1 MGLLNDYLYEG
12 NMAKNEG
19 PRAVEAIIDKE
30 NSFNTNET
38 IDFSIENLPS
48 LQEEEYNNF
57 LKGISAERR
66 YFPTSNNDQL
76 PLTKV
81 QLLQNFVNFYSE
93 DYSSE
98 EILAQV
104 EKRWARAD
112 VVPTNIGDFSFNLS
126 NYLTLSYYCS
136 CDRGAKSSVFRKE
149 WERYIDEMRKKIN
162 DARPSKKR

>member
-1 MGLLNDYLYEG
+1 MGVLDDFLYT
-12 NMAKNEG
+12 
-19 PRAVEAIIDKE
+19 PRANDAKKS
-30 NSFNTNET
+30 NT

-57 LKGISAERR
+57 LKGIYAERR
-66 YFPTSNNDQL
+66 YFPVANDNRT

-81 QLLQNFVNFYSE
+81 QLLQSFVNSYSE

-136 CDRGAKSSVFRKE
+136 YSRGAKSSVFRKE
-149 WERYIDEMRKKIN
+149 YERYIDEMRKKIN

>member
-1 MGLLNDYLYEG
+1 MGVLDDFLYT
-12 NMAKNEG
+12 
-19 PRAVEAIIDKE
+19 PRANNAKKSDA
-30 NSFNTNET
+30 

-66 YFPTSNNDQL
+66 YFPVPGDNRV

-81 QLLQNFVNFYSE
+81 QLLQSFVNSYSE

-104 EKRWARAD
+104 EKRWAQAD

-126 NYLTLSYYCS
+126 NYMTLSYYCS
-136 CDRGAKSSVFRKE
+136 RDRGVKSSAFRKE
-149 WERYIDEMRKKIN
+149 YERYIDEMRKKIN

>member
-1 MGLLNDYLYEG
+1 MGVLDDFLYT
-12 NMAKNEG
+12 
-19 PRAVEAIIDKE
+19 PRANDAKKS
-30 NSFNTNET
+30 NA

-57 LKGISAERR
+57 LKGIYAERR
-66 YFPTSNNDQL
+66 YFPVPGDNRV

-81 QLLQNFVNFYSE
+81 QLLQSFVNSYSE

-112 VVPTNIGDFSFNLS
+112 VVPTNIGDFLFNLS

-136 CDRGAKSSVFRKE
+136 RDRGVKSSAFRKE
-149 WERYIDEMRKKIN
+149 YERYIDEMRKKIN

>member
-1 MGLLNDYLYEG
+1 MGVLDDFLYT
-12 NMAKNEG
+12 
-19 PRAVEAIIDKE
+19 PRANDAKSS
-30 NSFNTNET
+30 NS

-57 LKGISAERR
+57 LKGIYAERR
-66 YFPTSNNDQL
+66 YFPTSNNDRL

-112 VVPTNIGDFSFNLS
+112 VVPTNIGDFSFTLS

-136 CDRGAKSSVFRKE
+136 QARGAKSSVFRKE
-149 WERYIDEMRKKIN
+149 YDRYISEMRKKIN
-162 DARPSKKR
+162 NARPSKKR

>member
-57 LKGISAERR
+57 LKGIYAERR

-136 CDRGAKSSVFRKE
+136 QARGAKSSVFRKE
-149 WERYIDEMRKKIN
+149 YERYIDEMRKKIN

>member
-12 NMAKNEG
+12 NMAKNEDL
-19 PRAVEAIIDKE
+19 RAVEAITDKE

-38 IDFSIENLPS
+38 INFSIENLSS
-48 LQEEEYNNF
+48 LQAEEYNNF
-57 LKGISAERR
+57 LKGIYAERR
-66 YFPTSNNDQL
+66 YFPTSNSDRL

-112 VVPTNIGDFSFNLS
+112 VVPTNIGDFSFTLS
-126 NYLTLSYYCS
+126 NYLTLLDYCS
-136 CDRGAKSSVFRKE
+136 QARGAKSSAFRKE

>member
-1 MGLLNDYLYEG
+1 MGVLDDFLYI
-12 NMAKNEG
+12 
-19 PRAVEAIIDKE
+19 PRANDAKKSNAIE
-30 NSFNTNET
+30 
-38 IDFSIENLPS
+38 FSIENLSS
-48 LQEEEYNNF
+48 LQAEEYNNF
-57 LKGISAERR
+57 LKGIYAERR
-66 YFPTSNNDQL
+66 YFSVPNNNRL

-81 QLLQNFVNFYSE
+81 QLLQNFVDFYSE

-136 CDRGAKSSVFRKE
+136 QARGAKSSAFRKE
-149 WERYIDEMRKKIN
+149 YERYIDEMRRKIN
-162 DARPSKKR
+162 EARPSKKR

>member
-1 MGLLNDYLYEG
+1 MGVLDDFLYT
-12 NMAKNEG
+12 
-19 PRAVEAIIDKE
+19 PRANDTKK
-30 NSFNTNET
+30 SNTIE
-38 IDFSIENLPS
+38 FSIKNLPS

-66 YFPTSNNDQL
+66 YFPVPGDNRV

-81 QLLQNFVNFYSE
+81 QLLQSFVNSYSE

-136 CDRGAKSSVFRKE
+136 RDRGAKSSAFRKE
-149 WERYIDEMRKKIN
+149 YERYIDEMRKKIN

>member
-1 MGLLNDYLYEG
+1 MGVLDDFLYT
-12 NMAKNEG
+12 
-19 PRAVEAIIDKE
+19 PRANNAKSSDA
-30 NSFNTNET
+30 

-66 YFPTSNNDQL
+66 YFFTPNTDRT

-81 QLLQNFVNFYSE
+81 QLLQNFVDFYSE

-104 EKRWARAD
+104 EKHWARAD
-112 VVPTNIGDFSFNLS
+112 VVPTNIGDFLFNLS
-126 NYLTLSYYCS
+126 NYMTLSYYCS
-136 CDRGAKSSVFRKE
+136 IARGTKTSAFRKE
-149 WERYIDEMRKKIN
+149 YERYIDEMRKKIN

>member
-1 MGLLNDYLYEG
+1 MWVLDDFLYI
-12 NMAKNEG
+12 
-19 PRAVEAIIDKE
+19 PRA
-30 NSFNTNET
+30 NNTKSSNNLE
-38 IDFSIENLPS
+38 FSIENLPS

-57 LKGISAERR
+57 LKGICAERR
-66 YFPTSNNDQL
+66 YFPTSNSDRL

-112 VVPTNIGDFSFNLS
+112 VVPTNIGDFSFTLS
-126 NYLTLSYYCS
+126 NYITLSYYCS
-136 CDRGAKSSVFRKE
+136 QARGAKSSAFRKE
-149 WERYIDEMRKKIN
+149 YERYIDEMRKKIN
-162 DARPSKKR
+162 DARSSKKR

>member
-1 MGLLNDYLYEG
+1 MGVLDDFLYTPRAND
-12 NMAKNEG
+12 AKN
-19 PRAVEAIIDKE
+19 AKSS
-30 NSFNTNET
+30 NT

-57 LKGISAERR
+57 LKDIYAERR
-66 YFPTSNNDQL
+66 YFPVPGDNRV

-81 QLLQNFVNFYSE
+81 QLLQSFVNSYSE

-104 EKRWARAD
+104 EKRWAQAD

-136 CDRGAKSSVFRKE
+136 RDRGAKSSVFRKE
-149 WERYIDEMRKKIN
+149 YEKYIDEMRKKIN
-162 DARPSKKR
+162 EARPSKKR

>member
-1 MGLLNDYLYEG
+1 MGVLDDFLYT
-12 NMAKNEG
+12 
-19 PRAVEAIIDKE
+19 PRANDAKKSNAIE
-30 NSFNTNET
+30 
-38 IDFSIENLPS
+38 FSIKNLPS

-104 EKRWARAD
+104 EKRWAQAD
-112 VVPTNIGDFSFNLS
+112 VVPTNIGDFSFTLS
-126 NYLTLSYYCS
+126 NYITLSYYCS
-136 CDRGAKSSVFRKE
+136 QARGAKSSAFRKE
-149 WERYIDEMRKKIN
+149 YERYIDEMRKKIN

>member
-1 MGLLNDYLYEG
+1 MGVLDDFLYT
-12 NMAKNEG
+12 
-19 PRAVEAIIDKE
+19 PRANNAKSSDAL
-30 NSFNTNET
+30 
-38 IDFSIENLPS
+38 DFSIENLSS

-66 YFPTSNNDQL
+66 YFFTPNTDRT

-81 QLLQNFVNFYSE
+81 QLLQNFVDFYSE
-93 DYSSE
+93 DHSSE

-112 VVPTNIGDFSFNLS
+112 VVPTNIGDFLFNLS
-126 NYLTLSYYCS
+126 NYMTLSYYCS
-136 CDRGAKSSVFRKE
+136 IARGAKTSAFRKE
-149 WERYIDEMRKKIN
+149 YERYIDEMRRKIN

>member
-12 NMAKNEG
+12 NMAKNKDL
-19 PRAVEAIIDKE
+19 RAVEAIIDKE

-57 LKGISAERR
+57 LKGIYAERR
-66 YFPTSNNDQL
+66 DFPTSNNDRL

-112 VVPTNIGDFSFNLS
+112 VVPTNIGDFSFTLS

-136 CDRGAKSSVFRKE
+136 QARGAKSSAFRKE

>member
-1 MGLLNDYLYEG
+1 MGVLDDFLYT
-12 NMAKNEG
+12 
-19 PRAVEAIIDKE
+19 PRANNAKSS
-30 NSFNTNET
+30 NA

-66 YFPTSNNDQL
+66 YFPVPGDNRV

-81 QLLQNFVNFYSE
+81 QLLQSFVNSYSE

-136 CDRGAKSSVFRKE
+136 RDRGAKSSAFRKE
-149 WERYIDEMRKKIN
+149 YERYIDEMRKKIN

>member
-1 MGLLNDYLYEG
+1 MGVLDDFLYI
-12 NMAKNEG
+12 
-19 PRAVEAIIDKE
+19 PRANDAKKSNAIE
-30 NSFNTNET
+30 
-38 IDFSIENLPS
+38 FSIENLSS
-48 LQEEEYNNF
+48 LQAEEYNNF
-57 LKGISAERR
+57 LKGIYAERR
-66 YFPTSNNDQL
+66 YFSVPNNNRL

-81 QLLQNFVNFYSE
+81 QLLQNFVDFYSE

-136 CDRGAKSSVFRKE
+136 QARGAKSSAFRKE
-149 WERYIDEMRKKIN
+149 YERYIDEMRKKIN

>member
-1 MGLLNDYLYEG
+1 MGVLDDFLYT
-12 NMAKNEG
+12 
-19 PRAVEAIIDKE
+19 PRANDAKKSNAIE
-30 NSFNTNET
+30 
-38 IDFSIENLPS
+38 FSIENLSS
-48 LQEEEYNNF
+48 LQAEEYNNF
-57 LKGISAERR
+57 LKGIYAERR
-66 YFPTSNNDQL
+66 YFPVANDNRT

-81 QLLQNFVNFYSE
+81 QLLQNFVDFYSE

-149 WERYIDEMRKKIN
+149 YERYIDEMRKKIN

>member
-1 MGLLNDYLYEG
+1 MGVLDDFLYI
-12 NMAKNEG
+12 
-19 PRAVEAIIDKE
+19 PRA
-30 NSFNTNET
+30 NNTKSSNT

-57 LKGISAERR
+57 LKGIYAERR
-66 YFPTSNNDQL
+66 YFPVPNNDRL

-81 QLLQNFVNFYSE
+81 QLLQSFVNSYSE

-136 CDRGAKSSVFRKE
+136 QARGAKSSAVRKE
-149 WERYIDEMRKKIN
+149 YERYIDEMRKKIN

>member
-1 MGLLNDYLYEG
+1 MGVLDDFLYT
-12 NMAKNEG
+12 
-19 PRAVEAIIDKE
+19 PRANDAKKS
-30 NSFNTNET
+30 NT

-57 LKGISAERR
+57 LKGIYAERR
-66 YFPTSNNDQL
+66 YFPVANDNRT

-81 QLLQNFVNFYSE
+81 QLLQSFVNSYSE

-112 VVPTNIGDFSFNLS
+112 VVPTNIGDFSFNLTK
-126 NYLTLSYYCS
+126 YMKLSYYCAR
-136 CDRGAKSSVFRKE
+136 DRGAKSSAYQK
-149 WERYIDEMRKKIN
+149 
-162 DARPSKKR
+162 

>member
-1 MGLLNDYLYEG
+1 MGVLDDFLYT
-12 NMAKNEG
+12 
-19 PRAVEAIIDKE
+19 PRANDAKSSNAIG
-30 NSFNTNET
+30 
-38 IDFSIENLPS
+38 FSIENLSS
-48 LQEEEYNNF
+48 LQAEEYNNF
-57 LKGISAERR
+57 LKGIYAERR
-66 YFPTSNNDQL
+66 YFPTSNNDII

-136 CDRGAKSSVFRKE
+136 QARGAKSSAFRKE
-149 WERYIDEMRKKIN
+149 YERYIDEMRKKIN

>member
-1 MGLLNDYLYEG
+1 MGVLDDFLYT
-12 NMAKNEG
+12 
-19 PRAVEAIIDKE
+19 PRANDAKKS
-30 NSFNTNET
+30 NSIE
-38 IDFSIENLPS
+38 FSIENLSS

-57 LKGISAERR
+57 LKGIYAERR
-66 YFPTSNNDQL
+66 YFPVPNNDRL

-81 QLLQNFVNFYSE
+81 QLLQSFVNSYSE

-112 VVPTNIGDFSFNLS
+112 VVPTNIGDFSFTLS

-136 CDRGAKSSVFRKE
+136 QARGAKSSAFRKE
-149 WERYIDEMRKKIN
+149 YERYIDEMRKKIN
-162 DARPSKKR
+162 EARPSKKR

>member
-1 MGLLNDYLYEG
+1 MGVLDDFLYT
-12 NMAKNEG
+12 
-19 PRAVEAIIDKE
+19 PRANNAKSS
-30 NSFNTNET
+30 NA

-66 YFPTSNNDQL
+66 YFPVPGDNRV

-81 QLLQNFVNFYSE
+81 QLLQSFVNSYSE

-98 EILAQV
+98 EILTQV

-136 CDRGAKSSVFRKE
+136 RDRGTKSSAFRKE
-149 WERYIDEMRKKIN
+149 YERYIDEMRKKIN

>member
-12 NMAKNEG
+12 NMAKNEDL
-19 PRAVEAIIDKE
+19 RAVEAIIDKE

-38 IDFSIENLPS
+38 IDFSIKNLPS

-57 LKGISAERR
+57 LKGICAERR
-66 YFPTSNNDQL
+66 YFPTSNGDRL

-104 EKRWARAD
+104 EKRWAQAD
-112 VVPTNIGDFSFNLS
+112 VVPTNIGDFSYNLS
-126 NYLTLSYYCS
+126 NYLTLLDYCS
-136 CDRGAKSSVFRKE
+136 QARGAKSSAFRKE

-162 DARPSKKR
+162 DARSSKKR